1 MVPDSFSGGTP
12 CSLGGR
18 DEQRE
23 DRQHRAVH
31 GHRHAHLVER
41 NAGKQRAHVVDGID
55 RDAGHADVAGDA
67 RMIAV
72 IAAMGGEIEGDRE
85 ALLPGR
91 EVAAVEGVGILR
103 RGEAGILPD
112 GPGLVDIHGRVGAA
126 QDRARCPARCR
137 GSRARRDRPRHR
149 RASPECPRASATA
162 RRCRRARRLR
172 SGSKAMSAKFGMR
185 LMASTIS

>member
-1 MVPDSFSGGTP
+1 MVPESFSGGTP

-41 NAGKQRAHVVDGID
+41 NARKQRAHVVDGID
-55 RDAGHADVAGDA
+55 RNAGHADVAGDA
-67 RMIAV
+67 RMVEV
-72 IAAMGGEIEGDRE
+72 IAAMGGEVERDRK
-85 ALLPGR
+85 ALLSGG
-91 EVAAVEGVGILR
+91 EVAAVERVGILR

-126 QDRARCPARCR
+126 QIGRDARPGLEEVDAVEVGLAVAGLDRDALGRQPRLGAAGGRR
-137 GSRARRDRPRHR
+137 GRGRLQRRYR
-149 RASPECPRASATA
+149 RSSEC
-162 RRCRRARRLR
+162 
-172 SGSKAMSAKFGMR
+172 GSWYP
-185 LMASTIS
+185 L